1 MRRLLFHLA
10 LVGNFVLAATA
21 LDPEPVQGSLC
32 FTYLSTYLA
41 PVQTWAASLDPV
53 ESSAAIDRN
62 GTSTSLE
69 ALPTVDLPD
78 SSSLEL
84 PILPTDGEDVPTAD
98 LSASDLSS
106 GATVTREASATFD
119 AASATSGSAGVS
131 GQGIILLVD
140 ESEEE
145 RKRQQRSIRGFINN
159 GNTAGSESCS
169 DAGVFSLVN
178 GQLLEEGTP
187 IYYAGEDFK
196 KLVSQGEPPIDAITR
211 TFVNSGGVLLFEN
224 SLLPNGQAGYCQD
237 PETSEV
243 FITFASAPLGCVP
256 VSLTVYL
263 VEQCQNGQIVDAST
277 SSFTSTL
284 SLRPTMTDEFVST
297 DSTQLTDVTMPSS
310 LEELPT
316 FEVTEDS
323 TTAIT
328 PTNSESRTM
337 PLDSATD
344 VESPAPR
351 DLTRQTQLL
360 QPNEVIRS
368 LPQKSR
374 QATHL

>member
-10 LVGNFVLAATA
+10 LVGNFILVAAA
-21 LDPEPVQGSLC
+21 LDHPGPVQGSLC

-62 GTSTSLE
+62 ETSTSLD

-84 PILPTDGEDVPTAD
+84 PILPTDEEDVPTAD

-106 GATVTREASATFD
+106 GATVTREASATSD

-145 RKRQQRSIRGFINN
+145 RKRQQRGIRGFINN

-178 GQLLEEGTP
+178 GRLLEEGTP

-196 KLVSQGEPPIDAITR
+196 QLVSQGEPPIDAITR

-263 VEQCQNGQIVDAST
+263 GN
-277 SSFTSTL
+277 
-284 SLRPTMTDEFVST
+284 
-297 DSTQLTDVTMPSS
+297 
-310 LEELPT
+310 
-316 FEVTEDS
+316 
-323 TTAIT
+323 
-328 PTNSESRTM
+328 N
-337 PLDSATD
+337 
-344 VESPAPR
+344 
-351 DLTRQTQLL
+351 LL
-360 QPNEVIRS
+360 F
-368 LPQKSR
+368 
-374 QATHL
+374 